1 MFEILLDAD
10 LLLEALINRSG
21 LSADVSKLIDKVHPL
36 VQMYVTDIGYQKI
49 YTYASHLQNNKTA
62 AIVVSWLQNKIKILP
77 VHRTI
82 LQQARSLPIQDFES
96 AVELMCVEHQELD
109 AIVIHNRHNFA
120 LAANQYRIWS
130 LAEFW
135 IRVNLESQLQ
145 ALSSS

>member
-1 MFEILLDAD
+1 M
-10 LLLEALINRSG
+10 
-21 LSADVSKLIDKVHPL
+21 
-36 VQMYVTDIGYQKI
+36 
-49 YTYASHLQNNKTA
+49 
-62 AIVVSWLQNKIKILP
+62 
-77 VHRTI
+77 
-82 LQQARSLPIQDFES
+82 QQARSLPIQDFES
-96 AVELMCVEHQELD
+96 AVELMCVEHQKLD